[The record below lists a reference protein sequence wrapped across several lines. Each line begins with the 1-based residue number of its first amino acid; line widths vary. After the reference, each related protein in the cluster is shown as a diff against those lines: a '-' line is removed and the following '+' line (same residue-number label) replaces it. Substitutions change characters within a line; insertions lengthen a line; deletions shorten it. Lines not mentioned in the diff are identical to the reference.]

1 MSDMTDYKD
10 LLGRYMAASVD
21 FIDNIPDEVI
31 EESEEASEALAEMA
45 QIAVEALLL
54 RVRGE

>member
-1 MSDMTDYKD
+1 MSDVTDYRD
-10 LLGRYMAASVD
+10 LLARYMTASLG
-21 FIDNIPDEVI
+21 FIESIPDEVI

-54 RVRGE
+54 RVREL